1 MTNKTKGDFNG
12 MQKEN
17 ARIEDKWTN
26 FLFYIFVT
34 IVVTLL
40 VLGALSIIG
49 YIVYFGYKML
59 DTHPVMGGVIMI
71 SPLIFII
78 CAFQIGEYF

>member
-1 MTNKTKGDFNG
+1 
-12 MQKEN
+12 MQKEK
-17 ARIEDKWTN
+17 AHIEDKPTN

-40 VLGALSIIG
+40 VLGALLIIG

-59 DTHPVMGGVIMI
+59 DTNPVMGGVIMI

-78 CAFQIGEYF
+78 CAFQIGEYFWNPSF

>member
-34 IVVTLL
+34 MDNTKDNI
-40 VLGALSIIG
+40 
-49 YIVYFGYKML
+49 Y
-59 DTHPVMGGVIMI
+59 
-71 SPLIFII
+71 SPIIFIPLY
-78 CAFQIGEYF
+78 QI